1 MDRTYMY
8 KLAVLEEN
16 EEKIPMK
23 DKKSQRM
30 VDMVQSYNGM
40 DSMDFAKAQLI
51 QNRLDRE
58 MLELEYL

>member
-30 VDMVQSYNGM
+30 VDMVQSYNCM